1 MSEADRGS
9 CLCVSENLCKCT
21 FASLELKNLAG
32 CRGQCFPLLVLLS
45 LLLSATWCHLLS
57 LFPQPRNGPS
67 H

>member
-9 CLCVSENLCKCT
+9 CLCVYENLCKCA

-57 LFPQPRNGPS
+57 LFPRPRNGPS